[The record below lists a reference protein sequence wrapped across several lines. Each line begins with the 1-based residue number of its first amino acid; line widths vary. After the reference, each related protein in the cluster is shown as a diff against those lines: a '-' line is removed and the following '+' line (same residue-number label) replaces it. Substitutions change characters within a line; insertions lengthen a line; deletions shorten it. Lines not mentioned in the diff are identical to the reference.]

1 MPQQLP
7 RLRPLHAQDAPAV
20 LDAFTSAPDM
30 ARQGEVTTL
39 AQAQAYVAH
48 LTTPDAGRHVFA
60 VTIDEHLVGA
70 VGVLVDTANRT
81 GWFWYW
87 MHAAHRGHGWTSAAA
102 TTVADWALAEGGC
115 ERLELGHRVNNPAS
129 GAVARAA
136 GFVAEGRE
144 REKFLI
150 DGERFDVLTYG
161 RLHGDPTPVGP
172 RLPLTTTPQPLAGQD
187 VSAEVRI
194 AVEPAAALTRDEVLA
209 LYAAV
214 GWTSYTREADT
225 LLAALA
231 GSHRLVTARVAG
243 ELVGLARA
251 ISDGHT
257 IVYVQDVLVHPGAQ
271 RTGLGT
277 RLTEALLH
285 HYRSV
290 RQQVLLTEA
299 EPGQRAF
306 YESLGFTEVHDHHPP
321 LRAFVRLLGD

>member
-1 MPQQLP
+1 
-7 RLRPLHAQDAPAV
+7 
-20 LDAFTSAPDM
+20 M

-48 LTTPDAGRHVFA
+48 LTMPDADRHVFA
-60 VTIDEHLVGA
+60 MTTDEHLVGA

-87 MHAAHRGHGWTSAAA
+87 THAAHRGHGWTSAAA
-102 TTVADWALAEGGC
+102 TTVADWALTQGGC

-136 GFVAEGRE
+136 GFVREGRE
-144 REKFLI
+144 REKFLV
-150 DGERFDVLTYG
+150 DGERVDVLTYG
-161 RLHGDPTPVGP
+161 RLRSDPAPAGP
-172 RLPLTTTPQPLAGQD
+172 RLPLTTATTTTAQPPPTGRD
-187 VSAEVRI
+187 VPGEVRI

-209 LYAAV
+209 LYGAV

-231 GSHRLVTARVAG
+231 GSHRLATARVAG

-277 RLTEALLH
+277 RLLEVLLH

-290 RQQVLLTEA
+290 RQQVLLTDA

-306 YESLGFTEVHDHHPP
+306 YESLGFTEVHDQHPP
-321 LRAFVRLLGD
+321 LRAFVRL